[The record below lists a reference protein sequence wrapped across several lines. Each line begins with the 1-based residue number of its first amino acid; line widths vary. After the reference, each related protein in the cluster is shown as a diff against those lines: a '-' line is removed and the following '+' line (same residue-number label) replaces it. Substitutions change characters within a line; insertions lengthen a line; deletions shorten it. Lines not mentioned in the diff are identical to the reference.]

1 MRRKIPITKY
11 IGQASGAD
19 SSTLIA
25 FPYDKKKISDLGTK
39 HTLERFRA
47 TTEFTLK
54 GNKDECVES
63 LPLDRYGRSMFAI
76 VLCV

>member
-25 FPYDKKKISDLGTK
+25 FPYDKKKNLG
-39 HTLERFRA
+39 F
-47 TTEFTLK
+47 
-54 GNKDECVES
+54 G
-63 LPLDRYGRSMFAI
+63 Y
-76 VLCV
+76 